1 MRQVAIEEAGS
12 QLAELVREAQNGEE
26 VILTQNN
33 APVARLTLVE
43 GDKPRP
49 QFGSAKEAIVWMAD
63 DFDAPLE
70 DFAEYM

>member
-33 APVARLTLVE
+33 APVARLTGVGETTPVKRQIGTATGL
-43 GDKPRP
+43 
-49 QFGSAKEAIVWMAD
+49 VWMAD

-70 DFAEYM
+70 DFKEYM